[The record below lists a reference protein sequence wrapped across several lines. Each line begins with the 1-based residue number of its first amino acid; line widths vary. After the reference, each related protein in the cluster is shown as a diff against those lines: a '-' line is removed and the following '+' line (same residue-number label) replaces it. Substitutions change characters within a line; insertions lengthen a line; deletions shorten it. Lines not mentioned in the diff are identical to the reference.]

1 MTLLPESRSAFN
13 SFAILIAV
21 VGPAKSVEEKSTNTA
36 GISSSFAAVLISCIR
51 SLV

>member
-21 VGPAKSVEEKSTNTA
+21 VVPAKPVDEKSIKTA
-36 GISSSFAAVLISCIR
+36 GMSSSSAALINRMR